1 MDEVATTVPTQE
13 SDNKESSDKASKEV
27 QEDDQAQPE
36 LIEDKVEEEK
46 IEPKKESPKKEEPK
60 PEPKQEEVKVEE
72 KKEEAKKEVNLAEI
86 LKQAKSL
93 ILSQTLSQA
102 NKDEIKKAI
111 EAEMELLISHMDE
124 AQVGL
129 SEASGADGAFGEF
142 TISEKTK
149 QTIEIL
155 EDVPYSYED
164 WIDENVTK
172 DSWSTKILKFWFLF
186 SKKHNVL
193 PEMQFP

>member
-27 QEDDQAQPE
+27 QEDEQAQPE

-46 IEPKKESPKKEEPK
+46 IEPKKETPKKEEPK

>member
-1 MDEVATTVPTQE
+1 
-13 SDNKESSDKASKEV
+13 
-27 QEDDQAQPE
+27 
-36 LIEDKVEEEK
+36 
-46 IEPKKESPKKEEPK
+46 
-60 PEPKQEEVKVEE
+60 
-72 KKEEAKKEVNLAEI
+72 
-86 LKQAKSL
+86 
-93 ILSQTLSQA
+93 
-102 NKDEIKKAI
+102 
-111 EAEMELLISHMDE
+111 MDE